1 MITDFFF
8 RPQPCLSPDS
18 ARVTFFLRSGKISSP
33 PSCKPPSPCIN
44 NVSTSTEESL
54 FLRPGVGY
62 KEESRCRN
70 QERGAE
76 VAPFSGGLLTEIGCL
91 FNRSAPV
98 SAGLGW
104 DSASHSSRIS
114 SKKQTKK
121 KQKKKNTLPALLF
134 HAIPSSTQRD
144 ISTSLLQGD
153 LSRNSQARYIE
164 MPRKRGLSAGILV

>member
-121 KQKKKNTLPALLF
+121 KQKKKTHFQLCSFMQFHHPHRGIFLPACCKETWAEIAK
-134 HAIPSSTQRD
+134 HVI
-144 ISTSLLQGD
+144 
-153 LSRNSQARYIE
+153 
-164 MPRKRGLSAGILV
+164 